1 MISAFIVAAAIAALA
16 PAPATKPAAPATAA
30 FVTADAPQITAQ
42 TEITVTLPIGVLEAA
57 KLALHKA
64 YTGAEADPVIDAISK
79 QEQDAVAKLQAAA
92 KADRK
97 P

>member
-1 MISAFIVAAAIAALA
+1 MIASLIAAAAIASVPQTTAPPA
-16 PAPATKPAAPATAA
+16 TPAP
-30 FVTADAPQITAQ
+30 ITAQ

-57 KLALHKA
+57 KQALHKA
-64 YTGAEADPVIDAISK
+64 YTGAEADPVIELITK

-92 KADRK
+92 KTDKK

>member
-1 MISAFIVAAAIAALA
+1 MISALIAAAALAASA
-16 PAPATKPAAPATAA
+16 PAPATKPAPPTQAA
-30 FVTADAPQITAQ
+30 AAPQITAQ
-42 TEITVTLPIGVLEAA
+42 TEITVTLSIGVLEAA
-57 KLALHKA
+57 KQAFHKD

-92 KADRK
+92 KADKK

>member
-1 MISAFIVAAAIAALA
+1 MFLAILAAAAVTASA
-16 PAPATKPAAPATAA
+16 PAPTPTPS
-30 FVTADAPQITAQ
+30 ITAQ

-57 KLALHKA
+57 KQALHKA
-64 YTGAEADPVIDAISK
+64 YTGAEADPVIDAIGK

-92 KADRK
+92 AKADKK